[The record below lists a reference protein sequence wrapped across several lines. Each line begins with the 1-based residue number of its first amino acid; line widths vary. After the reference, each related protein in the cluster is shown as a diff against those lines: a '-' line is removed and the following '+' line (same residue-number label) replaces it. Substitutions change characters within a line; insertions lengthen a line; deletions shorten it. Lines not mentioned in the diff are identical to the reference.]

1 MEIKESLK
9 SFVEYLERN
18 LDTDYCVVGSL
29 ALQVCGFPMNREP
42 HDIDIEVIGNDKVRA
57 VMEALSESNSPKS
70 TYLPDPNRYD
80 FVWND
85 TIVNVWIVDK
95 LEKQFVWKD
104 YIKYATIQD
113 VIKEKIKYKRLKDI
127 SDILYAFNQ
136 LIN

>member
-29 ALQVCGFPMNREP
+29 ALQVCGFPINREP

-57 VMEALSESNSPKS
+57 VLEALSKSNPPKS

-104 YIKYATIQD
+104 YIKYATVQD
-113 VIKEKIKYKRLKDI
+113 VITEIMEYKRLKDI
-127 SDILYAFNQ
+127 SDILYAFNK

>member
-9 SFVEYLERN
+9 SFIEYLERN

-29 ALQVCGFPMNREP
+29 ALQVCGFPINREP
-42 HDIDIEVIGNDKVRA
+42 HDIDIEVVGNDKVRA
-57 VMEALSESNSPKS
+57 VMEALSKSNPPKS

-95 LEKQFVWKD
+95 LEKQFIWKD
-104 YIKYATIQD
+104 YIKYATVQD
-113 VIKEKIKYKRLKDI
+113 VIKEKMKYKRQKDI

>member
-9 SFVEYLERN
+9 SFIEYLERN

-42 HDIDIEVIGNDKVRA
+42 HDIDIEVIGNDKVKA
-57 VMEALSESNSPKS
+57 VMEALSKSNSPKS
-70 TYLPDPNRYD
+70 TYSPDPNRYD

-85 TIVNVWIVDK
+85 TVVNVWIVDK

-113 VIKEKIKYKRLKDI
+113 VIKEKIKYKRLKDT
-127 SDILYAFNQ
+127 SDILYAFNK

>member
-29 ALQVCGFPMNREP
+29 ALQACGFPINREP
-42 HDIDIEVIGNDKVRA
+42 HDIDIEVVGNDKVRA
-57 VMEALSESNSPKS
+57 VLEALSKSNPPKS
-70 TYLPDPNRYD
+70 TYLSDPNRYD

-104 YIKYATIQD
+104 YIKYATVQD
-113 VIKEKIKYKRLKDI
+113 VIKEKMEYKRLKDI
-127 SDILYAFNQ
+127 SDILYAFNK

>member
-9 SFVEYLERN
+9 SFIEYLERN

-29 ALQVCGFPMNREP
+29 ALQVCGFPINREP
-42 HDIDIEVIGNDKVRA
+42 HDIDIEVVGNDKVRA
-57 VMEALSESNSPKS
+57 VLEALSKSNPPKS

-80 FVWND
+80 FVWNE
-85 TIVNVWIVDK
+85 TIFNVWIVDK

-104 YIKYATIQD
+104 YIKYATVQD
-113 VIKEKIKYKRLKDI
+113 VIKEKMKYKRLKDI

>member
-29 ALQVCGFPMNREP
+29 ALQVCGFPINREP

>member
-9 SFVEYLERN
+9 SFIEYLERN

-42 HDIDIEVIGNDKVRA
+42 HDIDIEVVGNDKVRA
-57 VMEALSESNSPKS
+57 VLEALSKSNPPKS
-70 TYLPDPNRYD
+70 TYLTDPNRYD

-127 SDILYAFNQ
+127 SDVLYAFNK

>member
-9 SFVEYLERN
+9 SFIEYLERN

-29 ALQVCGFPMNREP
+29 ALQVCGFPINREP
-42 HDIDIEVIGNDKVRA
+42 HDIDIEVVGNDKVRA
-57 VMEALSESNSPKS
+57 VLEALSKSNPPKS

-104 YIKYATIQD
+104 YIKYATVQD
-113 VIKEKIKYKRLKDI
+113 VIKEKMKYKRLKDI

>member
-29 ALQVCGFPMNREP
+29 ALQVCGFPINREP
-42 HDIDIEVIGNDKVRA
+42 HDIDIEVVGNEKAIA
-57 VMEALSESNSPKS
+57 VLEALSQSYPPKS
-70 TYLPDPNRYD
+70 TYLSEPNRYD

-104 YIKYATIQD
+104 YIKYATVQD
-113 VIKEKIKYKRLKDI
+113 VIKEKMKYKRQKDI
-127 SDILYAFNQ
+127 SDILYAFNK

>member
-9 SFVEYLERN
+9 SFIEYLERN
-18 LDTDYCVVGSL
+18 LNTDYCVVGSL

-42 HDIDIEVIGNDKVRA
+42 HDIDIEVVGNDKVRA
-57 VMEALSESNSPKS
+57 VLEALSKSNPPKS

-80 FVWND
+80 FVWNE
-85 TIVNVWIVDK
+85 TVVNVWIVDK
-95 LEKQFVWKD
+95 IEKQFVWKD

-127 SDILYAFNQ
+127 SDVLYAFNK
-136 LIN
+136 LID

>member
-9 SFVEYLERN
+9 SFIEYIERN

-42 HDIDIEVIGNDKVRA
+42 HDIDIEVIGNDKVKA

-80 FVWND
+80 FIWND
-85 TIVNVWIVDK
+85 TVVNVWIVDK
-95 LEKQFVWKD
+95 LEKQFIWKD

-113 VIKEKIKYKRLKDI
+113 VIKEKIKYKRLKDT
-127 SDILYAFNQ
+127 SDILYAFNK

>member
-9 SFVEYLERN
+9 SFIEYLERN

-29 ALQVCGFPMNREP
+29 ALQVCGFPINREP
-42 HDIDIEVIGNDKVRA
+42 HDIDIEVVGNDKVRA
-57 VMEALSESNSPKS
+57 VLEALSKSNPPKS

-104 YIKYATIQD
+104 YIKYATVQN
-113 VIKEKIKYKRLKDI
+113 VIKEKMKYKRLKDI

>member
-29 ALQVCGFPMNREP
+29 ALQVCGFPINREP
-42 HDIDIEVIGNDKVRA
+42 HDIDIEVVGNEKVRA
-57 VMEALSESNSPKS
+57 VMEALSKSYPPKS
-70 TYLPDPNRYD
+70 TYLSDPNRYD

-104 YIKYATIQD
+104 YIKYATVQD
-113 VIKEKIKYKRLKDI
+113 VIKEKIKYKRQKDI
-127 SDILYAFNQ
+127 SDILYAFNK

>member
-29 ALQVCGFPMNREP
+29 ALQVCGFPINREP

-127 SDILYAFNQ
+127 SDILYAFNK

>member
-29 ALQVCGFPMNREP
+29 ALQVCGFPINREP

-57 VMEALSESNSPKS
+57 VLEALSKSNPPKS
-70 TYLPDPNRYD
+70 TYLSDPNRYD

-104 YIKYATIQD
+104 YIKYAAVQD
-113 VIKEKIKYKRLKDI
+113 VIKEKMEYKRLKDI
-127 SDILYAFNQ
+127 SDILYAFNK

>member
-9 SFVEYLERN
+9 SFIEYLERN

-29 ALQVCGFPMNREP
+29 ALQVCGFPINREP
-42 HDIDIEVIGNDKVRA
+42 HDIDIEVVGNDKVRA
-57 VMEALSESNSPKS
+57 VLEALSKSNPPKS

-104 YIKYATIQD
+104 YIKYAAVQD
-113 VIKEKIKYKRLKDI
+113 VIKEKMKYKRQKDI
-127 SDILYAFNQ
+127 SDILYAFNK

>member
-29 ALQVCGFPMNREP
+29 ALQVCGFPINREP
-42 HDIDIEVIGNDKVRA
+42 HDIDIEVVGNDKVRA
-57 VMEALSESNSPKS
+57 VMEALSQSNPPKS
-70 TYLPDPNRYD
+70 TYLPEPNRYD

>member
-57 VMEALSESNSPKS
+57 VLEALSESNPPKS

-104 YIKYATIQD
+104 HIKYATIQD

-127 SDILYAFNQ
+127 SDVLYAFNQ

>member
-9 SFVEYLERN
+9 SFVEYIERN

-29 ALQVCGFPMNREP
+29 ALQVCGFPLNREP

-57 VMEALSESNSPKS
+57 VMEALSESNSSKS
-70 TYLPDPNRYD
+70 TYSPDPNRYD
-80 FVWND
+80 FIWND
-85 TIVNVWIVDK
+85 IIVNVWIVDK

-104 YIKYATIQD
+104 YIKYATVQD
-113 VIKEKIKYKRLKDI
+113 VIKEKIKYKRLKDT
-127 SDILYAFNQ
+127 SDILYAFNK

>member
-9 SFVEYLERN
+9 SFIEYIERN

-42 HDIDIEVIGNDKVRA
+42 HDIDIEVIGNDKVKA

-85 TIVNVWIVDK
+85 TVVNVWIVDK
-95 LEKQFVWKD
+95 LEKQFIWKD

-113 VIKEKIKYKRLKDI
+113 VIKEKIKYKRLKDT
-127 SDILYAFNQ
+127 SDILYAFNK

>member
-9 SFVEYLERN
+9 SFIEYIERN

-29 ALQVCGFPMNREP
+29 ALQVCGFPINREP
-42 HDIDIEVIGNDKVRA
+42 HDIDIEVIGNDKVKA
-57 VMEALSESNSPKS
+57 VMEALSESNSSKS
-70 TYLPDPNRYD
+70 TYSPDPNRYD

-113 VIKEKIKYKRLKDI
+113 VIKEKIKYKRLKDT
-127 SDILYAFNQ
+127 SDILYAFNK

>member
-9 SFVEYLERN
+9 SFIEYIERN

-29 ALQVCGFPMNREP
+29 ALQVCGFPLNREP
-42 HDIDIEVIGNDKVRA
+42 HDIDIEVIGNDKVKA
-57 VMEALSESNSPKS
+57 VMEALSESNSPNS

-113 VIKEKIKYKRLKDI
+113 VIKEKIKYKRLKDT
-127 SDILYAFNQ
+127 SDILYAFNK

>member
-9 SFVEYLERN
+9 SFIEYLERN

-29 ALQVCGFPMNREP
+29 ALQVCGFPINREP
-42 HDIDIEVIGNDKVRA
+42 HDIDIEVVGNEKAIA
-57 VMEALSESNSPKS
+57 VLEALSQSCPPKS
-70 TYLPDPNRYD
+70 TYLSDPNRYD

-113 VIKEKIKYKRLKDI
+113 VIKEKMEHKRLKDI
-127 SDILYAFNQ
+127 SDILYAFNK

>member
-29 ALQVCGFPMNREP
+29 ALQVCGFPINREP
-42 HDIDIEVIGNDKVRA
+42 HDIDIEVVGNDKVRA
-57 VMEALSESNSPKS
+57 VLEALSKSNPPKS
-70 TYLPDPNRYD
+70 TYLSDPNRYD

-104 YIKYATIQD
+104 YIKYATVQD
-113 VIKEKIKYKRLKDI
+113 VIKEKMEYKRLKDI
-127 SDILYAFNQ
+127 SDILYAFNK

>member
-29 ALQVCGFPMNREP
+29 ALQVCVFPMNREP

-57 VMEALSESNSPKS
+57 VLEALSKSNPPKS
-70 TYLPDPNRYD
+70 TYLSDPNRYD

-104 YIKYATIQD
+104 YIKYATVQD
-113 VIKEKIKYKRLKDI
+113 VIKEKMEYKRLKDI
-127 SDILYAFNQ
+127 SDILYAFNK

>member
-57 VMEALSESNSPKS
+57 VLEALSQSNPPKS
-70 TYLPDPNRYD
+70 TYLSDPNRYD

-95 LEKQFVWKD
+95 LEKQFVWTD
-104 YIKYATIQD
+104 TGFVNETEEMLIENE
-113 VIKEKIKYKRLKDI
+113 VKEKWNIKD
-127 SDILYAFNQ
+127 
-136 LIN
+136 

>member
-9 SFVEYLERN
+9 SFIEYLERN

-29 ALQVCGFPMNREP
+29 ALQVCGFPINREP
-42 HDIDIEVIGNDKVRA
+42 HDIDIEMVGNEKVRA
-57 VMEALSESNSPKS
+57 VMEALSKSNPPKS
-70 TYLPDPNRYD
+70 TYLPYPNRYD

-127 SDILYAFNQ
+127 SDVLYAFNK